1 MKFLEKDKYPEF
13 EPLCPF
19 GPLSEAGVYGV
30 FEYDEH
36 HIATLLYVGAS
47 KNIQKRVLAPNHHYI
62 KLYRSGRNVCTRS
75 IATDNYVEL
84 EKELIKKY
92 KPELNIIHNG

>member
-1 MKFLEKDKYPEF
+1 MTKKDKYAEF
-13 EPLCPF
+13 DPPCPF
-19 GPLSEAGVYGV
+19 GPLSLPGVYGI
-30 FEYDEH
+30 FEYDENYT
-36 HIATLLYVGAS
+36 ATILYVGAS
-47 KNIQKRVLAPNHHYI
+47 KNIQKRVLSSNHHYI

-75 IATDNYVEL
+75 IATDNYMEL